1 MPTYVSNYKNDIF
14 ISYAHVDNEQFPG
27 AEAGWVTTLVSALKK
42 SLAQK
47 LGRADSYSLWMD
59 YQLRGHQPV
68 NTDIYEQL
76 KESAIL
82 VFILSTGY
90 LASRWC
96 LLEFYTF
103 LSQVEQDSGRL
114 FMVEYEPVKAE
125 EKLPEVQKLLNYPFW
140 QRDDNTGEPRTLGIP
155 KPHPDRDQEYYQQ
168 LNKLA
173 TELATKLKQLQAAA
187 PPIEE
192 TQDEFVDQLR
202 LLEAKK
208 SRLGDEK
215 ATIQHEINRLINQ
228 YNSISS
234 SLRLPNLPQSNIQLL
249 KNQLSQ
255 IETNINQLK
264 IKLAPL
270 ETELKWAQVDLR
282 KLYLEQEIQ
291 QLTQQHEFIFASL
304 QSPNFPAATAKVLNE
319 QIQQV
324 ERQREQLTIE
334 LAKLNHEITQRY
346 NQPSPKVADLKKS
359 RLQADQEI
367 IKQKISELTQQH
379 NIITV
384 SLVDSNLS
392 IDNKELLRE
401 QLYQIESSIE
411 ALETQV
417 EQINNELNLF

>member
-1 MPTYVSNYKNDIF
+1 MSNYVPNYKNDIF
-14 ISYAHVDNEQFPG
+14 ISYAHVDNERLPG
-27 AEAGWVTTLVSALKK
+27 ADAGWVTTLVSALKK

-68 NTDIYEQL
+68 NADIYEQL
-76 KESAIL
+76 KGSAIL

-103 LSQVEQDSGRL
+103 LSQIEQDSGRL

-140 QRDDNTGEPRTLGIP
+140 QRDENTGEPRTLGIP

-173 TELATKLKQLQAAA
+173 TELANKLKQLQAVA

-192 TQDEFVDQLR
+192 IKDEFADQLR
-202 LLEAKK
+202 LVEAKK

-264 IKLAPL
+264 IKLAPI
-270 ETELKWAQVDLR
+270 ETDLKWAQVELR

-291 QLTQQHEFIFASL
+291 HLTKQHEFILASL
-304 QSPNFPAATAKVLNE
+304 QSPNFPEATAKVLNE

-324 ERQREQLTIE
+324 ERQREQLTME
-334 LAKLNHEITQRY
+334 LAKLNHEMNQRY
-346 NQPSPKVADLKKS
+346 NQPSLKVADLKKS
-359 RLQADQEI
+359 RLQAEQEI
-367 IKQKISELTQQH
+367 IKQKINDLTQQH
-379 NIITV
+379 NIISV
-384 SLVDSNLS
+384 SLIDSNLS
-392 IDNKELLRE
+392 TDNKESLRE

-411 ALETQV
+411 ALEAQV
-417 EQINNELNLF
+417 EQISNELNLF